1 MPRRAPTRA
10 TRGEPGRP
18 RVGRAADGPPPP
30 PPPPTPPP
38 PPGPPPPAPGGGGG
52 GGGWGGGG
60 GGGGHPGGGGRA
72 SARAHAH
79 PLPPL
84 LLSQAAYDAVSK
96 RLRDAEAHLEAAF
109 DAAAVKAPKEG
120 WRAAAQA

>member
-1 MPRRAPTRA
+1 MGLISVGAGALLRRGAG
-10 TRGEPGRP
+10 RGRE
-18 RVGRAADGPPPP
+18 
-30 PPPPTPPP
+30 T
-38 PPGPPPPAPGGGGG
+38 
-52 GGGWGGGG
+52 
-60 GGGGHPGGGGRA
+60 GGGGRA
-72 SARAHAH
+72 SARARAH

>member
-1 MPRRAPTRA
+1 MWFHLSNNSSSLTPQYEAGGKDRAGAPTWTSA
-10 TRGEPGRP
+10 QASAAGGVAGERGGAGR
-18 RVGRAADGPPPP
+18 GRE
-30 PPPPTPPP
+30 T
-38 PPGPPPPAPGGGGG
+38 
-52 GGGWGGGG
+52 
-60 GGGGHPGGGGRA
+60 GGGGRA
-72 SARAHAH
+72 SARARAH

-96 RLRDAEAHLEAAF
+96 RLRDDEAHLEAAF